1 MSEPHRWL
9 CYQNFTPF
17 TNEKPTF
24 VRLIMS
30 DIIHHEC
37 GVALIRLL
45 KPFDYYKTKYGSTRY
60 GLHKLYQTMEKMINR
75 GQDGAG
81 VATIK
86 FDVEPGTPYLDRLRS
101 VKAKA
106 TQDIFGHINNHFV
119 EAQKTHGDKYKN
131 AVWQKENI
139 PFMGELLLGHLRYGT
154 FGKNGVASCHPFKR
168 QNNWKSRNLVVAG
181 NFNLTNVDELFTHLV
196 ELGQHPVQKTDTVTV
211 MEKIGHFLDRENDRL
226 FKKFREQTD
235 DNQEISQLIHDNIN
249 IGNILRESSKKW
261 DGGYVMCGMVGHGDA
276 FALRDP
282 NGIRPAYFYHDDEVI
297 VVASERPVIQTVF
310 NVPFESV
317 QEVKPG
323 HAIIIKKNGTFTH
336 EEIIE
341 PLEKKACSFERIYF
355 SRGNDKEIYR
365 ERNMLGRNLTERV
378 LKAVDYDLEN
388 TVFSYIPNTAEIA
401 FGGLVE
407 GLNDYL
413 SKHRQEE
420 ILKAGPGMTPAQLEK
435 LFSVKAR
442 VDKVVLKDAK
452 QRTFITDDESRDS
465 LVNLVYDV
473 SYGTVRPGID
483 NLVVL
488 DDSIV
493 RGTTLKQS
501 ILRILDRLQP
511 KKIVVVSSAPQIR
524 YPDCYGIDMA
534 VLNKFVAFEA
544 TISLL
549 KDKGKEALIQ
559 DVYQRCKVEL
569 TKPKEDQV
577 NVVKELF
584 APFSD
589 QEVSDKIAEM
599 IRPVDLKSKFELIYQ
614 SIEGLHAACPDNK
627 GDWYFSGNFPTP
639 GGNKVSNQALVNYIE
654 GNNRRAY

>member
-1 MSEPHRWL
+1 
-9 CYQNFTPF
+9 
-17 TNEKPTF
+17 
-24 VRLIMS
+24 MS

-45 KPFDYYKTKYGSTRY
+45 KPFEYYKTKYGSTRY
-60 GLHKLYQTMEKMINR
+60 GLHTLYQLMEKMINR

-86 FDVEPGTPYLDRLRS
+86 LDVPPGTTYLDRLRS
-101 VKAKA
+101 IKPKAA
-106 TQDIFGHINNHFV
+106 QDIFSHINANFI
-119 EAQKTHGDKYKN
+119 EAQKTRPDFYKN
-131 AVWQKENI
+131 AAWQKENI

-168 QNNWKSRNLVVAG
+168 QNNWMSRNLVVAG
-181 NFNLTNVDELFTHLV
+181 NFNLTNVDELFTHLL
-196 ELGQHPVQKTDTVTV
+196 ELGQHPVQKADTVTV

-226 FKKFREQTD
+226 FRKYREQTD
-235 DNQEISQLIHDNIN
+235 DNAVISKLIQENIDL
-249 IGNILRESSKKW
+249 GAILRESSKKW

-282 NGIRPAYFYHDDEVI
+282 NGIRPAYFYQDDELV

-323 HAIIIKKNGTFTH
+323 HALIIKKNGTVSH
-336 EEIIE
+336 EEIME
-341 PLEKKACSFERIYF
+341 PLEKKSCSFERIYF
-355 SRGNDKEIYR
+355 SRGNDKEIYS
-365 ERNMLGRNLTERV
+365 ERNLLGRNLTDRV
-378 LKAVDYDLEN
+378 LQAVGHDLEN
-388 TVFSYIPNTAEIA
+388 TVFSYIPNTAEVA
-401 FGGLVE
+401 FGGLVD
-407 GLNDYL
+407 GLHDYL
-413 SKHRQEE
+413 NTWRRDQIEKGDGKLS
-420 ILKAGPGMTPAQLEK
+420 ADQLDRI
-435 LFSVKAR
+435 FSAKAR

-465 LVNLVYDV
+465 LVTLGYDV
-473 SYGTVRPGID
+473 SYGTVRAGID

-549 KDKGKEALIQ
+549 RENGREVLIN
-559 DVYQRCKVEL
+559 DVYARCQQEL
-569 TKPKEDQV
+569 LKPKEEQV
-577 NVVKELF
+577 NLVKELY
-584 APFSD
+584 APYTD
-589 QEVSDKIAEM
+589 QQVSDKIAQM
-599 IRPVDLKSKFELIYQ
+599 IRPADLKADFELIYQ
-614 SIEGLHAACPDNK
+614 SIEGLHAACPGHK
-627 GDWYFSGNFPTP
+627 GDWYFSGNYPTP
-639 GGNKVSNQALVNYIE
+639 GGNKVSNKAFVNYME